1 MALSR
6 LPAKLFKGLYPFT
19 LGNAAM
25 LVVGGILLT
34 ACAAPITEVLPT
46 PATSPTVVSVLTATV
61 APTFIPSPFPSP
73 TAPPTSTPLPTGV
86 VTPTYDCSVVERIPP
101 DSPEAQ
107 RIVQEFVT
115 NFKTRY
121 PTEYMALE
129 ELWAVDRMG
138 EYAAIQGLV
147 TTEESDVFVVEQTLQ
162 GFQMVAR
169 LGVTVPL
176 RSRYTIPEYFVE
188 QLPDVAPVLFYCMDV
203 SRFVNNVP
211 AQELDLERDY
221 DCSLVEQVSV
231 DSPRGQAI
239 NQAIL
244 AFMKGPQQP
253 YRIRVGEVHS
263 IARQGNYTMVQVSFV
278 ANGRE
283 PPSLLVFEET
293 SLGYQIV
300 AYYSG
305 PTRNRSGF
313 LRELYAKVPGLPVE
327 LLACV
332 DLRWFYSPLTPAATS
347 TTTPT
352 PASTPDPS

>member
-6 LPAKLFKGLYPFT
+6 LPAKLLKGVYPSM
-19 LGNAAM
+19 LGATAM

-34 ACAAPITEVLPT
+34 ACAAPINEVLPT
-46 PATSPTVVSVLTATV
+46 PATSPTIVFVLTATV

-73 TAPPTSTPLPTGV
+73 TATPMPALLPTGV

-115 NFKTRY
+115 NFKARY
-121 PTEYMALE
+121 PTEYMAIE

-176 RSRYTIPEYFVE
+176 RSRYVIPEYFVE
-188 QLPDVAPVLFYCMDV
+188 QLPGVPPVLFYCLDV
-203 SRFVNNVP
+203 SRFVDDVP

-221 DCSLVEQVSV
+221 DCSLIEQVPV
-231 DSPRGQAI
+231 DSPRGQAV

-244 AFMKGPQQP
+244 AFMKDPHQP

-278 ANGRE
+278 TNGRE

-293 SLGYQIV
+293 PQGYQTV

-305 PTRNRSGF
+305 PTGNRSGF
-313 LRELYAKVPGLPVE
+313 LRQLYAEFPGLPVE
-327 LLACV
+327 LLTCI
-332 DLRWFYSPLTPAATS
+332 DLRWFYSPLTPAS
-347 TTTPT
+347 TL
-352 PASTPDPS
+352 DPS